1 MKKKEIKRRL
11 KQSERHI
18 AWLESQTHNLFAM
31 YREHKEDI
39 GKINSAMERLGGRV
53 GLVYPVPVDP
63 VVPEHERLRR
73 AGVPISVSRSS
84 VPWSSQSESP
94 PLPTGF
100 EPGWS
105 RTHEDSS
112 TLREDCCDKNGDL
125 YFVGPEPEGAEHGE

>member
-73 AGVPISVSRSS
+73 AGVP
-84 VPWSSQSESP
+84 
-94 PLPTGF
+94 F
-100 EPGWS
+100 YAGW
-105 RTHEDSS
+105 
-112 TLREDCCDKNGDL
+112 DCCDENGDV
-125 YFVGPEPEGAEHGE
+125 YPVGPEPEGAEHGE